1 MPDDGVRRNDMIRA
15 REVRVIGAEGEQ
27 LGILQRSEAI
37 AMAQEVGCD
46 LVEVSSNSEPP
57 VCRIMDYGKFKYEQQ
72 KKKQDAKKRQAVV
85 QVKEIKVRP
94 KTDEHDYET
103 KVKHIRRFLEDGD
116 RCKVT
121 VFFRG
126 REIVHK
132 DRGLDILE
140 RIVKDLEEGAKVDQE
155 PRAEGRTR
163 QMLLVPKKELASGC
177 QIVQSLLS
185 RLSRRV
191 WRDSS
196 ILKENHHAED
206 QNPAFRREAL
216 RDDRKRQVPSPPPE
230 PSPHPDE
237 EGSGSQDAP
246 RPGHP
251 GRLRQHEGGAPSA
264 SQRLVAVLLPVIS
277 GKAAGQEPPAT
288 ILPANR
294 LAF

>member
-1 MPDDGVRRNDMIRA
+1 MPDDGVRRNEMIRA

-103 KVKHIRRFLEDGD
+103 KVKHIRRFIEDGD

-140 RIVKDLEEGAKVDQE
+140 RIVKDLEEVAKVDQE
-155 PRAEGRTR
+155 PRAEGRTL
-163 QMLLVPKKELASGC
+163 QMLLVPKK
-177 QIVQSLLS
+177 
-185 RLSRRV
+185 
-191 WRDSS
+191 
-196 ILKENHHAED
+196 
-206 QNPAFRREAL
+206 
-216 RDDRKRQVPSPPPE
+216 
-230 PSPHPDE
+230 
-237 EGSGSQDAP
+237 
-246 RPGHP
+246 
-251 GRLRQHEGGAPSA
+251 
-264 SQRLVAVLLPVIS
+264 
-277 GKAAGQEPPAT
+277 
-288 ILPANR
+288 
-294 LAF
+294 